1 MLASL
6 SASPLA
12 VAARARAPRASPARR
27 SGGRSP
33 ARASAGSP
41 ADSRDS
47 RAPVASAS
55 ASASRRVVL
64 GGSLLAAVAAVA
76 PAPAAHARKTN
87 KLADLSSLSPSEQR
101 YADDTLRLIAET
113 AALVEGASGADAVDA
128 WLARS
133 AAWQTDARLSYSPK
147 SQGKSFLMTTKLVAY
162 LKNSFATLPSPAA
175 FDAANPPFDAAKTR
189 EWIGFAEGFTTGGLQ
204 GDDARAAFAKATW
217 GNYDKSAP
225 LNRFG
230 LCAFGET
237 GGTRALGVDCD
248 GY

>member
-6 SASPLA
+6 SASPVA

-47 RAPVASAS
+47 RAPV

-113 AALVEGASGADAVDA
+113 SALVEGSSGADAVDA

>member
-113 AALVEGASGADAVDA
+113 SALVEGSSGADAVDA

-189 EWIGFAEGFTTGGLQ
+189 EWIGFAEGFTTGGS
-204 GDDARAAFAKATW
+204 RATTRGPRSRK
-217 GNYDKSAP
+217 P
-225 LNRFG
+225 R
-230 LCAFGET
+230 
-237 GGTRALGVDCD
+237 GGTTTSPRP
-248 GY
+248 

>member
-1 MLASL
+1 MEELT
-6 SASPLA
+6 
-12 VAARARAPRASPARR
+12 ARTFHH
-27 SGGRSP
+27 
-33 ARASAGSP
+33 
-41 ADSRDS
+41 
-47 RAPVASAS
+47 
-55 ASASRRVVL
+55 
-64 GGSLLAAVAAVA
+64 
-76 PAPAAHARKTN
+76 AHK
-87 KLADLSSLSPSEQR
+87 DLDKDVITHKE
-101 YADDTLRLIAET
+101 
-113 AALVEGASGADAVDA
+113 
-128 WLARS
+128 
-133 AAWQTDARLSYSPK
+133 
-147 SQGKSFLMTTKLVAY
+147 LVAY